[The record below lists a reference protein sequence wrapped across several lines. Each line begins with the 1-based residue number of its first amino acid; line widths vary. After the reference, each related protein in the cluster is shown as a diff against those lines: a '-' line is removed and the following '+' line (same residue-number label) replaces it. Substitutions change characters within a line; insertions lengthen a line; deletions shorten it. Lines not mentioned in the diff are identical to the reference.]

1 MKPARTRFHE
11 PLRAW
16 RAALAACLLLLLGSS
31 LQAQENQGSERKTK
45 QTVAMSQKVFEK
57 LTEVQE
63 LMESKNY
70 AAGHT
75 ALREVLQEKNLSPYE
90 TAQVYNLTGYA
101 YYLEEKYPQA
111 IQAYEQVL
119 QQPELPEG
127 LQQSTLKT
135 MAQLQ
140 FTIEKY
146 DEALETVRRLM
157 AIVPEPSADVYMLLG
172 QALFQKEDY
181 RGALEPIN
189 TAIGMF
195 REQGRTPAENWLLL
209 LRVCYYELNDFPNM
223 IEVLKELIL
232 YYPKDTYLLTLAGV
246 YSELG
251 DTKKQ
256 LALVEALY
264 EQGVLDNPTH
274 IVNLANLYLL
284 HETPYKAAVVLER
297 EMGRDIVPSDVRNLR
312 LLSQAWYTAREDE
325 KAIPPLRRAAELS
338 RDGELYVRLAQSHIN
353 LEEWDKAAEAI
364 ETGLRLG
371 GIDRE
376 DTANIL
382 LGMALF
388 NQKKLSLARNAFEKA
403 VSDRR
408 SRRTAQQWIA
418 YVDSELRRAELM
430 SQDLPEMAPR
440 QLDDIL
446 QGAADG

>member
-1 MKPARTRFHE
+1 
-11 PLRAW
+11 
-16 RAALAACLLLLLGSS
+16 
-31 LQAQENQGSERKTK
+31 
-45 QTVAMSQKVFEK
+45 
-57 LTEVQE
+57 
-63 LMESKNY
+63 
-70 AAGHT
+70 
-75 ALREVLQEKNLSPYE
+75 
-90 TAQVYNLTGYA
+90 
-101 YYLEEKYPQA
+101 
-111 IQAYEQVL
+111 L

-140 FTIEKY
+140 FTIEEY
-146 DEALETVRRLM
+146 DAALETVRRLM

-172 QALFQKEDY
+172 QALFQKADY

-189 TAIGMF
+189 TAIDMYK
-195 REQGRTPAENWLLL
+195 EQGRTPAENWLLL
-209 LRVCYYELNDFPNM
+209 LRVCYYELNDFPSM
-223 IEVLKELIL
+223 IDVLKELIL

-264 EQGVLDNPTH
+264 EEGMLDNPTH

-297 EMGRDIVPSDVRNLR
+297 EMARDIVPSDVRNLR

-353 LEEWDKAAEAI
+353 LEEWDQAAEAI

-371 GIDRE
+371 GITRE

-388 NQKKLSLARNAFEKA
+388 NQKKLSLARNAFERA
-403 VSDRR
+403 LGDQR

-446 QGAADG
+446 QGSSDG